1 MELKKKDSL
10 RKKLKAVEN
19 AMRGEDPE
27 RCRKKERE
35 KKLKQRL
42 ERKKAEEVAA
52 QKLTTPVKR
61 KVKNL
66 EPKFRRKYMKFSE
79 KKSSKKGTS
88 SSQVTPQNS
97 KLTVSK
103 AIWNYML
110 QKSKYKVA
118 QSLKASPEIL
128 KGFNCAICMEIG
140 VNISNPYEL
149 SQENETLFQQE
160 VTLFFEHQELARTC
174 PDTKKNNNIICY

>member
-10 RKKLKAVEN
+10 RKKLKDVEN
-19 AMRGEDPE
+19 AMRRREDPE

-35 KKLKQRL
+35 KKLKHRL
-42 ERKKAEEVAA
+42 ERKKAKEVAA

-66 EPKFRRKYMKFSE
+66 EPKLRRKYMKFSD

-97 KLTVSK
+97 KLIVSK
-103 AIWNYML
+103 AIWNHMS
-110 QKSKYKVA
+110 QKLKYKVA
-118 QSLKASPEIL
+118 QSLKASPEIP
-128 KGFNCAICMEIG
+128 KGLNRGICMEIG
-140 VNISNPYEL
+140 VNISNPYEIN
-149 SQENETLFQQE
+149 QENE
-160 VTLFFEHQELARTC
+160 VRLFFEHQEVARTC
-174 PDTKKNNNIICY
+174 PDTKKTI